1 MVTGG
6 QWSRSGP
13 PIPAKD
19 RCLTK
24 FGVHKGNTLQGSSFH
39 SLRQESKK
47 KQKLWVLKEQPQ
59 NFRLRAE
66 GFQKAYLL
74 QEGAR

>member
-47 KQKLWVLKEQPQ
+47 KQKLWVLKE
-59 NFRLRAE
+59 
-66 GFQKAYLL
+66 
-74 QEGAR
+74 

>member
-1 MVTGG
+1 MVTIRTSFPT
-6 QWSRSGP
+6 Q
-13 PIPAKD
+13 D

-24 FGVHKGNTLQGSSFH
+24 FGVYKGNTLQGSSFR
-39 SLRQESKK
+39 SLRQESKE

-59 NFRLRAE
+59 KFRLRTE
-66 GFQKAYLL
+66 GFGKVHLL